1 MTVKKILQVPFDTE
15 GNQMH
20 YPYGCYPDLKEF
32 KDNYEFSTT
41 LKFSYFVRGCSAAYA
56 QFVSVSGMKCTM
68 FLKEFEEVIPYLKN
82 GSITGDFTFCK
93 HGQNFGVKLLKADS

>member
-1 MTVKKILQVPFDTE
+1 MTVKKILQIPFDTE

-20 YPYGCYPDLKEF
+20 HPYGFGTFKEY
-32 KDNYEFSTT
+32 KDNYEFFTT
-41 LKFSYFVRGCSAAYA
+41 LTFSHFSRGRSAAYA
-56 QFVSVSGMKCTM
+56 RFISVSGMKCTM
-68 FLKEFEEVIPYLKN
+68 FLKEFEEIIPYLKN